1 MFTGMVELISFL
13 YSRLNDEFLSLMVV
27 VFRSIWLRGNK
38 MVFDEQFS
46 SPWLVFTE
54 AAKYEDI

>member
-1 MFTGMVELISFL
+1 
-13 YSRLNDEFLSLMVV
+13 LNDEFLSLMVV